1 MIPVLRVKDPVSAGL
16 LLKTQFGFEPSANV
30 WRLGEQAIRI
40 VAEEEVPDHFISMPF
55 DHLAIAAS
63 EIDRRAEHFKSN
75 GAILSKDYT
84 PDGPREIS
92 EFWEQGV
99 RYVFFNGP
107 DNAPIEFCEIKGRPH
122 LTQFGH
128 SHIGVRRPSISE
140 AMNEIS
146 QFDTKLLASYRLD
159 GGRTP
164 VNVAFVNWENVVLE
178 FFDEPA
184 SMSRG
189 TSCWIGFVPS

>member
-16 LLKTQFGFEPSANV
+16 LLHKNFGFEPSGPL
-30 WRLGEQAIRI
+30 WQLGEQSIRL
-40 VAEEEVPDHFISMPF
+40 VVEGEVPEHFTALPF

-63 EIDRRAEHFKSN
+63 DIDKHAERFQSK

-84 PDGPREIS
+84 PDGPREIA

-99 RYVFFNGP
+99 RYIFFNGP
-107 DNAPIEFCEIKGRPH
+107 DNAPLEFCEIKGRPH
-122 LTQFGH
+122 LDHFGH
-128 SHIGVRRPSISE
+128 SHIGVRRSSIAE

-146 QFDTKLLASYRLD
+146 HVDAKLIASYRLD
-159 GGRTP
+159 GGGTP
-164 VNVAFVNWENVVLE
+164 VNVAFVNWGNVVLE

-184 SMSRG
+184 PTSRDETG
-189 TSCWIGFVPS
+189 WIGFVRS